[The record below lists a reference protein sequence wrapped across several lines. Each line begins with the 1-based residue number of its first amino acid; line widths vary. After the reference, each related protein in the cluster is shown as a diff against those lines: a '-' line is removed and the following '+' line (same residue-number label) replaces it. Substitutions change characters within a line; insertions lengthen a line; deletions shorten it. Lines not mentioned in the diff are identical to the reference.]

1 MTTQPKQEEFEAR
14 FELDVIAHAAGKCS
28 FPLLALCSAE
38 EQRVK
43 SIVRSEKSKSYQ
55 QGRDEMRE
63 EVVKQMRDDIVK
75 IITNSKATFFVS
87 EPNVEIPPEEVLYEL
102 RAEIC
107 TNIETYFLSRLR
119 KNE

>member
-1 MTTQPKQEEFEAR
+1 MTTQPKQEEFEAI

-55 QGRDEMRE
+55 QGREEMRE
-63 EVVKQMRDDIVK
+63 EAVKMLEPIRAWPEPQPAGREGLGL
-75 IITNSKATFFVS
+75 FVGRRIGMYMQYDADKKKH
-87 EPNVEIPPEEVLYEL
+87 EGQIGDL
-102 RAEIC
+102 
-107 TNIETYFLSRLR
+107 LSRLR
-119 KNE
+119 QK